1 VANAQQRSITIT
13 ESNITHI
20 VQDIRSG
27 RVVYHAVK
35 LVERPGCTVTKVIDE
50 SSPASIAES
59 LALVFF
65 DPCCDY
71 LSVIV
76 SDPSVLPHES

>member
-1 VANAQQRSITIT
+1 MSSAAQRSITIT
-13 ESNITHI
+13 ESNLTHI
-20 VQDIRSG
+20 VNDIRDG
-27 RVVYHAVK
+27 RLVYHAFK
-35 LVERPGCTVTKVIDE
+35 LSERPGCTVTRAIDE

-71 LSVIV
+71 LSVMV
-76 SDPSVLPHES
+76 SDRPV